1 MALLNLFQSGADG
14 PRPAMHMR
22 GKRGGED
29 SESQED
35 EVAWRHVHG
44 RSPDSTNTCIQ
55 PDLDTPGVS
64 GWKAVL
70 LSVEVH

>member
-1 MALLNLFQSGADG
+1 MAVLNLFLSGANET
-14 PRPAMHMR
+14 RTAMQMR
-22 GKRGGED
+22 GKRGGEG

-35 EVAWRHVHG
+35 EGAWRHVHG

-64 GWKAVL
+64 GCKAAL

>member
-1 MALLNLFQSGADG
+1 MAVLNLFLSGANG
-14 PRPAMHMR
+14 TRPAMHMR

-35 EVAWRHVHG
+35 EGAWRHVHG

-55 PDLDTPGVS
+55 PDLDTSGVS